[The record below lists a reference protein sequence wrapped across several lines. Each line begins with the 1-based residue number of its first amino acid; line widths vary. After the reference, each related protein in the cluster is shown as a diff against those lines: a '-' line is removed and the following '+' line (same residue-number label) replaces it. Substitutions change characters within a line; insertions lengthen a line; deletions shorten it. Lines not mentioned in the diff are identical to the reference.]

1 MRTGKYLTTPERL
14 RTHYITSSI
23 SLFGEKYIGGMDES
37 RSYTCHNYEKET
49 KQLVSKVN
57 EKNK

>member
-1 MRTGKYLTTPERL
+1 MRTGKHLTTPERL

-49 KQLVSKVN
+49 KLLVSKVN
-57 EKNK
+57 E